1 MKRLRKV
8 MQQLSVPP
16 DRKISLKDYDPEW
29 TAHIRDKKEATE
41 LLQRGVKQLAEQQ
54 DRLYAQDTY
63 AVLLIFQA
71 MDAAGKDGT
80 IKHVMSGVNP
90 QGCQVFSF
98 KAPSAEE
105 RDHDYL
111 WRSMKALPERGRFGI
126 HNRSYYEE
134 VLVARVHPKILESQ
148 QLPKR
153 AKKNKKIWDDRFDHI
168 NNFEKYLF
176 ENGIIVIK
184 FFLNV
189 SKKEQKK
196 RFLERIDLPEKNWKF
211 SVADAR
217 ERTFWKDYMRA
228 YEEVFTHTSTKWA
241 PWYIVPANNK
251 WFMRLAVAGI
261 IYQTLQ
267 DLNLKYPKVTK
278 EHKKELLATK
288 QLLLAE
294 KD

>member
-1 MKRLRKV
+1 MT
-8 MQQLSVPP
+8 VPP
-16 DRKISLKDYDPEW
+16 GRKISLKDYDPEW
-29 TAHIRDKKEATE
+29 TGYIRDKKEATN
-41 LLQRGVKQLAEQQ
+41 LLQRGVKELARQQ
-54 DRLYAQDTY
+54 DRLYAQDTF

-111 WRSMKALPERGRFGI
+111 WRSMKALPERGRIGI

-134 VLVARVHPKILESQ
+134 VLVARVHPKILEAQ
-148 QLPKR
+148 QLPAE
-153 AKKNKKIWDDRFDHI
+153 AKHRKIWADRFDHI
-168 NNFEKYLF
+168 NHFERYLV

-184 FFLNV
+184 FFLHV

-196 RFLERIDLPEKNWKF
+196 RFLQRIDMPEKNWKF

-228 YEEVFTHTSTKWA
+228 YEEVFSNTSTKWA
-241 PWYIVPANNK
+241 PWHIVPANNK
-251 WFMRLAVAGI
+251 WFMRLAVAAI
-261 IYQTLQ
+261 IDQNLE
-267 DLNLKYPKVTK
+267 DLKLKYPKITK
-278 EHKKELLATK
+278 EHKRELQETKEM
-288 QLLLAE
+288 LLAE